1 MIAGI
6 IGGTGKMG
14 RLFGTVLE
22 RHGFEVR
29 VSGRTTT
36 LTNRRLAEESDLV
49 MVSVPIRSTVG
60 VIAEIA
66 PLLTSEQLL
75 CDLTSLKAGP
85 VQAMLES
92 KAQVLGMHP
101 LFGPAVSSLHSQTV
115 ILTPA
120 RCGTPFCSRLPG
132 ILREEGANL
141 VVMDPDAHDRL
152 VAVIQG
158 LTHFGNLCM
167 ADAIRRTGTDLAAA
181 LGSTS
186 PVYRIQMGLIGRLL
200 SQDPGLYGDML
211 QLNPHVPP
219 VLASFEAAAADLR
232 RRVEGGELPP
242 FVEFFERAA
251 EKYRPY
257 LGQAAAE
264 TDALIEFMAG
274 RR

>member
-14 RLFGTVLE
+14 RLFGGVLE
-22 RHGFEVR
+22 RHGFEVL
-29 VSGRTTT
+29 VSGRSTT
-36 LTNRRLAEESDLV
+36 LTNAKLAEQSDLV

-60 VIAEIA
+60 VIGEIA
-66 PLLTSEQLL
+66 PLLGKDQLL
-75 CDLTSLKAGP
+75 CDLTSLKAAP
-85 VQAMLES
+85 VKAMLASE
-92 KAQVLGMHP
+92 AQVLGMHP
-101 LFGPAVSSLHSQTV
+101 LFGPTVSSLRNQTV
-115 ILTPA
+115 VLTPA

-132 ILREEGANL
+132 ILKEEGADL

-152 VAVIQG
+152 MAVIQG

-167 ADAIRRTGTDLAAA
+167 AEAIRRSGTDLADA
-181 LGSTS
+181 LRATS

-211 QLNPHVPP
+211 QLNPHVPA
-219 VLASFEAAAADLR
+219 VLAAFEGAAADLCS
-232 RRVEGGELPP
+232 RVEGGDPAA
-242 FVEFFERAA
+242 FSGFFGRVA
-251 EKYRPY
+251 EMYRPY
-257 LGQAAAE
+257 TNQASTE